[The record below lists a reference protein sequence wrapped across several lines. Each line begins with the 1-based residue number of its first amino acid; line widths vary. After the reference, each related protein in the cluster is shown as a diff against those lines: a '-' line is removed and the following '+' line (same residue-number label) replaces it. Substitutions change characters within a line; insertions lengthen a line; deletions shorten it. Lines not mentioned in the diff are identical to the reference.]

1 MIFKEVKEYSQRQ
14 RININIDDGLTPGA
28 KVVILTNNE
37 YDNIK
42 NDVIELRNQV
52 VTLQKE
58 NQILQNQE
66 QNLKQ
71 IIKDVTAPIY
81 ENHKKELENKDLK
94 INELNN
100 ELNKVKARINQ
111 YNLELQ
117 GLNLIDIAI
126 LRKHKKLI
134 KDFNSTISIAN
145 PGANIVEADLSA
157 IPGGKEKQ

>member
-1 MIFKEVKEYSQRQ
+1 MLFKEVKEYSKRQ
-14 RININIDDGLTPGA
+14 RINLNKDDGLTPGA

-42 NDVIELRNQV
+42 NDVLELKNQV

-111 YNLELQ
+111 YNLDMQ
-117 GLNLIDIAI
+117 GLNIIDIAI

-134 KDFNSTISIAN
+134 KDFNSTISIID
-145 PGANIVEADLSA
+145 PGANIVDADTKA
-157 IPGGKEKQ
+157 IPGGKEKD

>member
-1 MIFKEVKEYSQRQ
+1 MLFKEVKEYSKRQ
-14 RININIDDGLTPGA
+14 RINLNKDDGLSPGA

-42 NDVIELRNQV
+42 NDVLELKDQV
-52 VTLQKE
+52 ITLQKE
-58 NQILQNQE
+58 NQLLQNQE

-71 IIKDVTAPIY
+71 IIKDVTTPIY

-100 ELNKVKARINQ
+100 ELNKVKASINQ
-111 YNLELQ
+111 YNLDMQ

-126 LRKHKKLI
+126 FRKHKKLI
-134 KDFNSTISIAN
+134 KDFNSTISIID
-145 PGANIVEADLSA
+145 PIGNIVDADANA
-157 IPGGKEKQ
+157 IPGGKEKD